1 MKCPKCAYLGF
12 ETGDRCKNCGYDFSL
27 TAAAPEPLAEATI
40 RRDDSEA
47 AAPDLWLDRLDRTFG
62 EAAYPHNPN
71 QREGV
76 SNVPSA
82 PGTTTAEI
90 ALPLFNPDDVDDTP
104 LISLPVAPRQ
114 PLSVRRTP
122 EAPRL
127 RPTARVSRPEPA
139 LNFRE
144 ETDEDAVTQV
154 RSRETRTPAAA
165 ARAPVFDAA
174 RKVGGRRIVAAAI
187 DTTILLAIDLAV
199 VYFTLRMAGL
209 DGGALSALPVAPL
222 LTFLVLLKVAYFTAF
237 TAVGGQ
243 TIGKMAVHIRVVGD
257 DVQVDSARAIR
268 RTCAGFL
275 SLLPL
280 GLGFLPAFFGA
291 DRRALH
297 DRLTQTRVV
306 GLPSA

>member
-1 MKCPKCAYLGF
+1 VP
-12 ETGDRCKNCGYDFSL
+12 R
-27 TAAAPEPLAEATI
+27 TA
-40 RRDDSEA
+40 
-47 AAPDLWLDRLDRTFG
+47 
-62 EAAYPHNPN
+62 
-71 QREGV
+71 
-76 SNVPSA
+76 
-82 PGTTTAEI
+82 
-90 ALPLFNPDDVDDTP
+90 
-104 LISLPVAPRQ
+104 
-114 PLSVRRTP
+114 
-122 EAPRL
+122 
-127 RPTARVSRPEPA
+127 
-139 LNFRE
+139 
-144 ETDEDAVTQV
+144 DEDPTQ
-154 RSRETRTPAAA
+154 
-165 ARAPVFDAA
+165 
-174 RKVGGRRIVAAAI
+174 KVGGRRIAAAVI
-187 DTTILLAIDLAV
+187 DTAILLSIDLAV

-209 DGGALSALPVAPL
+209 DGEAVSALPAAPL